1 MSGACQPSDCNHTNS
16 TPGSPA
22 SQLTLKILRFVSLS
36 VSIIHEPIP
45 YTIQSISTPCL
56 PQECIYFIGLFLSR
70 TLINTIIK
78 IMFDVIDEPVSSKE
92 LHQNWVKGGWSE
104 NLTQIWGFLHVA
116 RRGNWEGKRLRESFE
131 DFCKGKVSEI
141 DIQDLPRMEKI
152 PGIPFLF

>member
-56 PQECIYFIGLFLSR
+56 PQECIYSIGLFLSR

-92 LHQNWVKGGWSE
+92 LHQNWVKGGWSIT
-104 NLTQIWGFLHVA
+104 LKLAPIKKPYSLFYFFLYVFSH
-116 RRGNWEGKRLRESFE
+116 LSF
-131 DFCKGKVSEI
+131 S
-141 DIQDLPRMEKI
+141 PH
-152 PGIPFLF
+152 FLCFSFLYISKHSRF